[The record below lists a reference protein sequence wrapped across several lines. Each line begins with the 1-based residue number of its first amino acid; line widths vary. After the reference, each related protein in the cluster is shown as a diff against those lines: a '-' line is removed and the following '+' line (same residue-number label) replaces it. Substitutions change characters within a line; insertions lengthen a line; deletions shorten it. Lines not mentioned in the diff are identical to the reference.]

1 MICLNQNLNFEFPL
15 CKSNFI
21 YKQKGPAPD
30 VFISKENVLFAS
42 FQYPGTIIMQL
53 YDSILLLCME
63 THVQGFPKKTP
74 DC

>member
-21 YKQKGPAPD
+21 YKKKGQAPD

-42 FQYPGTIIMQL
+42 FQYPGTNI
-53 YDSILLLCME
+53 
-63 THVQGFPKKTP
+63 FF
-74 DC
+74 DCNMSFYVWRLM